1 MKVSITSVVLFA
13 ICIIV
18 LISFST
24 SAREITVSPEKN
36 SIYDYVVD
44 KNGNGDFLSIQ
55 EAVSRVPQGSSILIK
70 SGTYPEIVEIKKEI
84 RLVGEEKES
93 TLINPISKENRYA
106 VYLGAPKV
114 SLSGLTIYNG
124 APGLY
129 SSGIKITADRT
140 EIYDCKIID
149 TPVGIAVWSSENR
162 IENCTFIGCKDEGIA
177 LLGSKNSPCNDNAI
191 LNCVFYE
198 NCDGIELQ
206 YSQKNTIS
214 NCEIYDNTH
223 TGIDAIA
230 SKNDENVI
238 SDCNI
243 YNNRV
248 HGIYLSASSE
258 NKIIDCLFSNNK
270 DGDIIENRY
279 SKNNQVISNDDV
291 EDENS
296 VLNKQLSFFARIFE
310 RSSIVKDGRLLGMI
324 KELAF

>member
-18 LISFST
+18 LVSFSS
-24 SAREITVSPEKN
+24 SAKELTISSEK
-36 SIYDYVVD
+36 SSGYDYIVD
-44 KNGNGDFLSIQ
+44 KNGNGDFSSIQ
-55 EAVSRVPQGSSILIK
+55 EAVNRASQGASILIR
-70 SGTYPEIVEIKKEI
+70 SGSYPEIVEIKKDI

-93 TLINPISKENRYA
+93 TLINPISEENRYA
-106 VYLGAPKV
+106 VYLGAPKA

-129 SSGIKITADRT
+129 SSSIKITADRT
-140 EIYDCKIID
+140 DIYDCKIID
-149 TPVGIAVWSSENR
+149 TPVGIAVWSSGNI
-162 IENCTFIGCKDEGIA
+162 IENCVFSGCKDEGIA
-177 LLGSKNSPCNDNAI
+177 LLGSKNSPCNDNVI
-191 LNCVFYE
+191 LNCVFYD
-198 NCDGIELQ
+198 NCDAIELQ

-258 NKIIDCLFSNNK
+258 NKIIDCIFSNNK
-270 DGDIIENRY
+270 DGDIVENRY
-279 SKNNQVISNDDV
+279 SKNNQIISNEDV
-291 EDENS
+291 EEENS
-296 VLNKQLSFFARIFE
+296 GSNFRLDFIAKFFE
-310 RSSIVKDGRLLGMI
+310 RVSLVKEGGLLDII